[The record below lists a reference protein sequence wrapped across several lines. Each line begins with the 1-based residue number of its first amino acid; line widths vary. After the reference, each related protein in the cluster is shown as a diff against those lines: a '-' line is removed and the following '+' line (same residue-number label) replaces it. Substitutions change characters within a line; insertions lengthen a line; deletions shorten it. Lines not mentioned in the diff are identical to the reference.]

1 MDGLHDTGVPVLL
14 SVAPLRSFE
23 EADYLAH
30 EVPEVNIPPGTL
42 RAMERAGP
50 RAARETG
57 LHLSA
62 GLLAAGRP
70 LVDGVLL
77 SAAGDEAATLGTL
90 LVTVS

>member
-1 MDGLHDTGVPVLL
+1 VPVLL
-14 SVAPLRSFE
+14 SVSPLRSFE

-30 EVPEVNIPPGTL
+30 EVPEVSIPASTL

-57 LHLSA
+57 LDLSA

-77 SAAGDEAATLGTL
+77 STAQDDAATLGTL
-90 LVTVS
+90 LATVS